1 MQRNSWVALGFVLIT
16 IASSLYLPARASDE
30 AFNQAV
36 EAVKSKD
43 YVKAV
48 DLFEPL
54 ANEGI
59 HDAQYNLAILLR
71 RGLGRP
77 QDFRAALKWSWLAH
91 LGNIRR
97 AKNTSEE
104 LSEMFSDELLVE
116 IREDVRLFLKDQID
130 RGNRE
135 ALPQYGRF
143 FTEILDEPNYDEAYL
158 WYSIA
163 AAWRVKG
170 GIAGREEIASNVD
183 IEMIPELQA
192 RARDIFKTMQNMPEA
207 SMPEASM
214 PEASKTE
221 ASKTEASMPEAS
233 NTPSSAIEAQ

>member
-1 MQRNSWVALGFVLIT
+1 MQRNYWVALGFVLIT
-16 IASSLYLPARASDE
+16 IVSSLYLPAHASDE
-30 AFNQAV
+30 DFNQAV

-43 YVKAV
+43 YVKAI

-97 AKNTSEE
+97 AKKTSEE
-104 LSEMFSDELLVE
+104 LSEMFSDELLIE

-130 RGNRE
+130 KGNRE
-135 ALPQYGRF
+135 ALAQYGRF

-170 GIAGREEIASNVD
+170 GIAGREEIASNVER
-183 IEMIPELQA
+183 EMIPDLQA
-192 RARDIFKTMQNMPEA
+192 RARDIFKTMKNAPD
-207 SMPEASM
+207 
-214 PEASKTE
+214 ASK
-221 ASKTEASMPEAS
+221 PDAS
-233 NTPSSAIEAQ
+233 NTPSAPIQAQ

>member
-1 MQRNSWVALGFVLIT
+1 MQRNYWVALAIVLIT
-16 IASSLYLPARASDE
+16 IVSFLDAPARASNED
-30 AFNQAV
+30 FNKAV
-36 EAVKSKD
+36 EAVKTKD

-48 DLFEPL
+48 DLFVPL
-54 ANEGI
+54 ANAGI

-104 LSEMFSDELLVE
+104 LSEMFSDELLEE

-130 RGNRE
+130 KGNRE
-135 ALPQYGRF
+135 ALTQYGRF

-170 GIAGREEIASNVD
+170 GIVGREEIASNVE

-192 RARDIFKTMQNMPEA
+192 RARDIFKTMQNAPNA
-207 SMPEASM
+207 NP
-214 PEASKTE
+214 
-221 ASKTEASMPEAS
+221 PEAS
-233 NTPSSAIEAQ
+233 NTPSSQIQAQ